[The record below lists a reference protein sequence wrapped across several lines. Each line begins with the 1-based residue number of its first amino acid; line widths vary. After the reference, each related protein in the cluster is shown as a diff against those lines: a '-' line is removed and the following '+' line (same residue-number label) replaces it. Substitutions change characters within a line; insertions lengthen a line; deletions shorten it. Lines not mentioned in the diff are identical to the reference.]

1 MADRD
6 PEKEAQYD
14 REAAQIGDLF
24 HRLHLDK
31 VARSENVDA
40 ALVSE
45 IEATGL
51 RLRDAILAASDS
63 FDSAMAAIEKAAHA
77 WETSARFNR

>member
-1 MADRD
+1 MTDRD

-14 REAAQIGDLF
+14 REAQQITDLF
-24 HRLHLDK
+24 AKLHLDRI
-31 VARSENVDA
+31 ARSENVDA

>member
-6 PEKEAQYD
+6 PEKEAKYD
-14 REAAQIGDLF
+14 REAQQITDLF
-24 HRLHLDK
+24 HRLHLDQ

-40 ALVSE
+40 ALVRE

-63 FDSAMAAIEKAAHA
+63 FDAAMAAIEKAARA
-77 WETSARFNR
+77 WEDKSS